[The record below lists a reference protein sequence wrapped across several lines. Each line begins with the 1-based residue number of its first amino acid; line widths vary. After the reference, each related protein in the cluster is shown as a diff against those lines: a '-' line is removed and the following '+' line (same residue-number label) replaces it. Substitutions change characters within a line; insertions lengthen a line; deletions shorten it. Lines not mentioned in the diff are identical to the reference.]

1 MRKRRLNYRLITG
14 FKSRFRI
21 RDAAS
26 LFFVEKVESHDIE
39 STRGQTCSSHAHEAA
54 QLVRAGAVTKDDSHT
69 RALPLRGRIKQRRDA
84 SEFVYRNFQFFSFHR
99 YPTRR
104 PKKSTEILSRYTR
117 AD

>member
-26 LFFVEKVESHDIE
+26 LLFVEKVESHEIE
-39 STRGQTCSSHAHEAA
+39 STRGQTCSSHAHETA

-69 RALPLRGRIKQRRDA
+69 RPFPFRSRIKQRRDA
-84 SEFVYRNFQFFSFHR
+84 AEFVYRNFQFFSFHR
-99 YPTRR
+99 HPTHR
-104 PKKSTEILSRYTR
+104 PKRINQ
-117 AD
+117 